1 MWLGLI
7 MIASALGIG
16 GYVLEHRPQSS
27 KATKIALGGGYS
39 VVLAKQDDGRFSW
52 GLVYDFEPGQIVA
65 AGNTATPEE
74 ASIQARTA
82 MATDMAKRG
91 LSAVAMGT

>member
-1 MWLGLI
+1 
-7 MIASALGIG
+7 MIAGAMGIG
-16 GYVLEHRPQSS
+16 GYLLEHRPQTS

-39 VVLAKQDDGRFSW
+39 VVLAQQADGRISW
-52 GLVYDFEPGQIVA
+52 ALIYDFEPEKIVA
-65 AGNTATPEE
+65 AGNTATAGE

-91 LSAVAMGT
+91 LTIAMGTHE